1 MLTKEQALAR
11 LRSLTPADRAKVVVM
26 AQTIRAA
33 RDAGDTRPAKVLTA
47 PLLATFA
54 RKHIH

>member
-1 MLTKEQALAR
+1 MMTREQLLDE
-11 LRSLTPADRAKVVVM
+11 LRRVSPADRAKVLVM

-33 RDAGDTRPAKVLTA
+33 RDAGDTRPAKVLAA

-54 RKHIH
+54 RQHIH

>member
-11 LRSLTPADRAKVVVM
+11 LRSLTPADRAKVVIM

-33 RDAGDTRPAKVLTA
+33 RDAGDNRPVETIIA
-47 PLLATFA
+47 PILASVPKK
-54 RKHIH
+54 RLH